1 MAVFRKARLLLVLLG
16 LLILWGTTPTLAAP
30 STSGATG
37 MIRIP
42 TADILRPGQFSAGAY
57 YWQDHS
63 TAVAA
68 LGLPNGLEVSAAA
81 PWYKGVSGNWTVN
94 AKVALTQEGLLLP
107 AIAIGGEDLG
117 ERNRRSYY
125 AAVSKA
131 LPFGFRVHAGAGTGR
146 FKGMFG
152 AVEKVLNPTSLRK
165 KNQGW
170 FPVTSLIV
178 ELDGQK
184 MNYGARMRLARGMRL
199 DAGWLGQEQR
209 IYLGLTYTN

>member
-1 MAVFRKARLLLVLLG
+1 MKLFWGKTLLLMAGFVFLSG
-16 LLILWGTTPTLAAP
+16 LPTVHAAP
-30 STSGATG
+30 SISGSTG

-42 TADILRPGQFSAGAY
+42 TADTLRPGQFSAGAF

-68 LGLPNGLEVSAAA
+68 VGLPVGMEVSAAA
-81 PWYKGVSGNWTVN
+81 PWHKGVPGNWTVN
-94 AKVALTQEGLLLP
+94 AKVALTQEGLLMP

-117 ERNRRSYY
+117 EQNQRSYY

-131 LPFGFRVHAGAGTGR
+131 LPFGFRVHVGAGTGR

-165 KNQGW
+165 KQQGG
-170 FPVTSLIV
+170 FPVTSLIL
-178 ELDGQK
+178 EMDGQK
-184 MNYGARMRLARGMRL
+184 MNYGARLSLAHGVRL

-209 IYLGLTYTN
+209 VYLGLTYTN